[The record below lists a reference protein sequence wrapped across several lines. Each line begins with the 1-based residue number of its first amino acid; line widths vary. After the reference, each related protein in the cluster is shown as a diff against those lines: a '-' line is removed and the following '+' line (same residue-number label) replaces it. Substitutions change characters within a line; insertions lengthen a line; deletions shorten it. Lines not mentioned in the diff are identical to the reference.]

1 MRSRTSRGVSEWSR
15 GKDLYM
21 GSHILGSGKRCSFF
35 GIVPGS
41 FQKVPED
48 SGGVRKSTSGSTTS
62 QGLAWAKGRRPGLI
76 GPGAPSPQK
85 PTQLGK
91 EKGRVLVGIGL
102 DFGVQVHV
110 CTIHVV
116 LFTWYCSR
124 CTIPSTPS
132 PYTYINRGEGAPQT
146 RHNIVLAVC
155 GAPLHSS
162 VPRSYF
168 RSAWAKPCGDSITI
182 TVTTPSCCRNSST
195 TSPSCWIKKSRT
207 SPS

>member
-91 EKGRVLVGIGL
+91 EKKESPSRNRIGL
-102 DFGVQVHV
+102 GVQV
-110 CTIHVV
+110 
-116 LFTWYCSR
+116 LS
-124 CTIPSTPS
+124 
-132 PYTYINRGEGAPQT
+132 
-146 RHNIVLAVC
+146 L
-155 GAPLHSS
+155 
-162 VPRSYF
+162 
-168 RSAWAKPCGDSITI
+168 
-182 TVTTPSCCRNSST
+182 
-195 TSPSCWIKKSRT
+195 
-207 SPS
+207 